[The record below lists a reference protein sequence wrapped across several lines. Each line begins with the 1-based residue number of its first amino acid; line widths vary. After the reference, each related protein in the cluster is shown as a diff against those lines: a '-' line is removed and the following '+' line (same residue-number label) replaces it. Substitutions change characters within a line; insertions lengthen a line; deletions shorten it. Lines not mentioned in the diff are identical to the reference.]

1 MKPFFILHLP
11 INLCIL
17 AKAIISNPTFDNG
30 TELDGPSSKTSI
42 QSPDIPNIIIGE
54 YEIDGYTGER
64 NGYHYVNITK
74 KPSDTNYTF
83 IWMNAVGEECP
94 YYNKGHTVAILHT
107 NSPNGI
113 EIEGPWNERYIKKN
127 GTSWKLL

>member
-1 MKPFFILHLP
+1 MLGQSD
-11 INLCIL
+11 
-17 AKAIISNPTFDNG
+17 AG
-30 TELDGPSSKTSI
+30 TLK
-42 QSPDIPNIIIGE
+42 
-54 YEIDGYTGER
+54 
-64 NGYHYVNITK
+64 
-74 KPSDTNYTF
+74 F
-83 IWMNAVGEECP
+83 AVGEECP